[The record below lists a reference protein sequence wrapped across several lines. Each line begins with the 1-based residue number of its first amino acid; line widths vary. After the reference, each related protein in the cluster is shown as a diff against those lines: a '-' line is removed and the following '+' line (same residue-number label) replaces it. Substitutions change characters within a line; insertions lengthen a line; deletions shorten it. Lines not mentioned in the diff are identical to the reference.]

1 MEVPAFIAIYRSAK
15 DFIGE
20 DNFTLEV
27 TGASGKFQL
36 QRITVT
42 VAAAGAGLKCA
53 GLCRRVARPQQSIEF
68 ISFTHFSHTGRAG
81 DLAIPTST
89 S

>member
-42 VAAAGAGLKCA
+42 VAAAGAGLIM
-53 GLCRRVARPQQSIEF
+53 CRFMASCCTTATVDRNLLVL
-68 ISFTHFSHTGRAG
+68 HTFHIQGEQV
-81 DLAIPTST
+81 I
-89 S
+89 